1 MSLVIN
7 RESMRVMTADLKDNQ
22 SYMMRCFP
30 QVSSS
35 HGHPGIFTAQSGG
48 TRCSGSSIQMS
59 LSCFSGPYNF
69 LTLLLFADIAPL
81 KLETS
86 HNSASSFPC
95 VWQYYC
101 IALVAVFPGHVIIV
115 FNVING
121 VKRNNT
127 FAINYNLTN
136 TKL

>member
-1 MSLVIN
+1 MI
-7 RESMRVMTADLKDNQ
+7 ADLKDNQ

-35 HGHPGIFTAQSGG
+35 YGHPEIITGKFGG

-69 LTLLLFADIAPL
+69 LTVLLFADMSPL

-86 HNSASSFPC
+86 HNSASSLPC
-95 VWQYYC
+95 VWQCYC
-101 IALVAVFPGHVIIV
+101 IAMVVVFPGHIIIV

-121 VKRNNT
+121 FKRNNT
-127 FAINYNLTN
+127 SAINYNLPS
-136 TKL
+136 TKLWSFV